1 MIEVGKMIATI
12 RKDRKI
18 TQQQLADRIKT
29 TKQTIS
35 NYERGAREPDYY
47 TLEAIA
53 DVLNVPMSMLISR
66 QEQRKALN
74 SIYSEYNVKP
84 EQTTPV
90 RIPVLGS
97 IPAGIPLEEIESI
110 GDWEEIPADWTRGG
124 KQYFALE
131 IHGESMMPRYED
143 GDVVIFRCQET
154 CESGQDCAVSVNGDE
169 ATFKRVRLLD
179 NGMMLQALNPAYD
192 SYVYSAQQIAEM
204 PVKIRGVAVELR
216 RKF

>member
-1 MIEVGKMIATI
+1 MKQIARLRKQKGWSQEELAQRLHVSRSTVAMWESGKNMPSTAMFFEMAELFECSMDEVLGK
-12 RKDRKI
+12 
-18 TQQQLADRIKT
+18 
-29 TKQTIS
+29 
-35 NYERGAREPDYY
+35 YEAYR
-47 TLEAIA
+47 
-53 DVLNVPMSMLISR
+53 VP
-66 QEQRKALN
+66 EHFFK
-74 SIYSEYNVKP
+74 
-84 EQTTPV
+84 PV

-110 GDWEEIPADWTRGG
+110 GDWEEIPADWTRGN
-124 KQYFALE
+124 KKYFALE

-154 CESGQDCAVSVNGDE
+154 CESGQDCAVMVNGDE